1 MKIVVCVK
9 QVPDADVEVKLNAS
23 GAPDIEKIAPVIN
36 AFDGYALEMATR
48 FKEANGGTVVVM
60 SIGGDEVKDT
70 MKNCLAVGA
79 DEAYII
85 SDVIE
90 GADAA
95 ATSEVIAAAVAKI
108 EETRGKKFDIV
119 CCGKESTDYACGIVS
134 QLLSQ
139 KLSYGEVVDV
149 IGFEPKD
156 GGLSV
161 KKETEEGY
169 NMVEIGVPC
178 VLGII
183 KPDYEPRYPTMKSKM
198 AARKK
203 EIPVVAVGAAAAPS
217 VKTIKVYEP
226 AKKTAGVKIKEET
239 VEESAL
245 KAFNML
251 VDAKVL

>member
-1 MKIVVCVK
+1 MEILVCVK

-36 AFDGYALEMATR
+36 PFDGYALEMAAR
-48 FKEANGGTVVVM
+48 YKEANGGTVTVM
-60 SIGGDEVKDT
+60 SIGDEGVKDI

-90 GADAA
+90 GADAKV
-95 ATSEVIAAAVAKI
+95 TSEVIAAKL

-119 CCGKESTDYACGIVS
+119 CCGKESTDYACGITS
-134 QLLSQ
+134 QLLAQ
-139 KLSYGEVVDV
+139 KLEYPEVVDV
-149 IGFEPKD
+149 IAFDPKD
-156 GGLSV
+156 GGLAV

-169 NMVEIGVPC
+169 NMIEIGTPC

-203 EIPVVAVGAAAAPS
+203 DVPVISAGVEAAPA

-226 AKKTAGVKIKEET
+226 AKKSAGVKIKEET
-239 VEESAL
+239 FEESAI

>member
-1 MKIVVCVK
+1 MEILVCVK
-9 QVPDADVEVKLNAS
+9 QVPDADVEVRLNAS

-48 FKEANGGTVVVM
+48 YKEANGGTVVVM
-60 SIGGDEVKDT
+60 SIGGDNVKDT

-85 SDVIE
+85 NDVI
-90 GADAA
+90 ADADA
-95 ATSEVIAAAVAKI
+95 VATSEVIASAVAKL

-119 CCGKESTDYACGIVS
+119 CCGKESTDYACGVVTQLVS
-134 QLLSQ
+134 E
-139 KLSYGEVVDV
+139 KLGYGEIVDV
-149 IGFEPKD
+149 IGFEPNGD
-156 GGLSV
+156 VLSV

-169 NMVEIGVPC
+169 NTLEIATPC

-203 EIPVVAVGAAAAPS
+203 DVPVVETGVSAAAV
-217 VKTIKVYEP
+217 VKTVKVYEP
-226 AKKTAGVKIKEET
+226 AKKSAGVKIKEET
-239 VEESAL
+239 NEESAL
-245 KAFNML
+245 KAFAML

>member
-1 MKIVVCVK
+1 MEILVCVK

-23 GAPDIEKIAPVIN
+23 GVPDIEKIAPVIN
-36 AFDGYALEMATR
+36 PFDGYALEMAAR
-48 FKEANGGTVVVM
+48 YKEANGGTVTVM
-60 SIGGDEVKDT
+60 SIGGDNVKDT

-90 GADAA
+90 GADAL
-95 ATSEVIAAAVAKI
+95 ATAEVIAAAVAKL
-108 EETRGKKFDIV
+108 EETRGKKFDII

-134 QLLSQ
+134 QIVSE
-139 KLSYGEVVDV
+139 KLGYGEVVDV
-149 IGFEPKD
+149 IGYEPKD
-156 GGLSV
+156 DGLAV

-169 NMVEIGVPC
+169 NIIEIGVPC

-203 EIPVVAVGAAAAPS
+203 EIPVVAAGASAAPS
-217 VKTIKVYEP
+217 VKTIKVYAP

-239 VEESAL
+239 NEESAL
-245 KAFNML
+245 KAFAML

>member
-1 MKIVVCVK
+1 MEILVCVK

-36 AFDGYALEMATR
+36 PFDGYALEMATR
-48 FKEANGGTVVVM
+48 YKEANGGTVTVM
-60 SIGGDEVKDT
+60 SIDDEGVKDI

-90 GADAA
+90 GADAKV
-95 ATSEVIAAAVAKI
+95 TSEVIAAAVAKL

-119 CCGKESTDYACGIVS
+119 CCGKESTDYACGITS
-134 QLLSQ
+134 QLLAQ
-139 KLSYGEVVDV
+139 KLEYPEVVDV
-149 IGFEPKD
+149 IAFDPKD
-156 GGLSV
+156 GGLAV

-169 NMVEIGVPC
+169 NMIEIGTPC

-203 EIPVVAVGAAAAPS
+203 DVPVISAGVEAVPA

-226 AKKTAGVKIKEET
+226 AKKSAGVKIKEET
-239 VEESAL
+239 FEESAI

>member
-1 MKIVVCVK
+1 MEILVCVK

-23 GAPDIEKIAPVIN
+23 GTPDIEKIAPVMN

-48 FKEANGGTVVVM
+48 YKEANGGTVVVM
-60 SIGGDEVKDT
+60 SIGGDNVKDT

-85 SDVIE
+85 NDVI
-90 GADAA
+90 ADADA
-95 ATSEVIAAAVAKI
+95 VATSDVIAAAVKKL
-108 EETRGKKFDIV
+108 EEVRGKAFDII

-134 QLLSQ
+134 QLVSE
-139 KLSYGEVVDV
+139 KLGYGEVVDV
-149 IGFEPKD
+149 IGFEP
-156 GGLSV
+156 GLVV

-169 NMVEIGVPC
+169 NMVEIGTPC

-203 EIPVVAVGAAAAPS
+203 DVPVVETGVSTAAV
-217 VKTIKVYEP
+217 VKTVKIYEP
-226 AKKTAGVKIKEET
+226 AKKSAGIKIKEET
-239 VEESAL
+239 NEESAL
-245 KAFNML
+245 KAFGML
-251 VDAKVL
+251 VDAKLL

>member
-1 MKIVVCVK
+1 MEILVCVK
-9 QVPDADVEVKLNAS
+9 QVPDADVEVSLNAA

-60 SIGGDEVKDT
+60 SIGTDAVKDS

-85 SDVIE
+85 SDVI
-90 GADAA
+90 ADADTL
-95 ATSEVIAAAVAKI
+95 ATSEVIAAAVAKL
-108 EETRGKKFDIV
+108 EEVRGKKFDIV
-119 CCGKESTDYACGIVS
+119 CCGKESTDYACGQVS
-134 QLLSQ
+134 QQVSE
-139 KLSYGEVVDV
+139 KLGYGEVIDV

-156 GGLSV
+156 DVLAV

-169 NMVEIGVPC
+169 NMIEIATPC
-178 VLGII
+178 VLGVI

-203 EIPVVAVGAAAAPS
+203 DIPAVEVGVSAASPVKVV
-217 VKTIKVYEP
+217 KIYTP
-226 AKKTAGVKIKEET
+226 AKKSAGVKIKEET
-239 VEESAL
+239 NEESAL
-245 KAFNML
+245 KAFSML

>member
-1 MKIVVCVK
+1 MEILVCVK

-23 GAPDIEKIAPVIN
+23 GTPDIEKIAPVMN

-48 FKEANGGTVVVM
+48 YKEANGGTVVVM
-60 SIGGDEVKDT
+60 SIGGDNVKDT

-85 SDVIE
+85 NDVI
-90 GADAA
+90 ADADA
-95 ATSEVIAAAVAKI
+95 VATSDVIAAAVKKL
-108 EETRGKKFDIV
+108 EEVRGKAFDII

-134 QLLSQ
+134 QLVSE
-139 KLSYGEVVDV
+139 KLGYGEVVDV
-149 IGFEPKD
+149 IGFEP
-156 GGLSV
+156 GLVV

-169 NMVEIGVPC
+169 NMVEIGTPC

-203 EIPVVAVGAAAAPS
+203 DVPVVETGVSTAAV
-217 VKTIKVYEP
+217 VKTVKMYEP
-226 AKKTAGVKIKEET
+226 AKKSAGVKIKEET
-239 VEESAL
+239 NEESAL
-245 KAFNML
+245 KAFGML
-251 VDAKVL
+251 VDAKLL

>member
-1 MKIVVCVK
+1 MEILVCVK
-9 QVPDADVEVKLNAS
+9 QVPDADVEVRLNAS

-48 FKEANGGTVVVM
+48 YKEANGGTVVVM
-60 SIGGDEVKDT
+60 SIGGDNVKDT

-85 SDVIE
+85 NDVV
-90 GADAA
+90 ADADA
-95 ATSEVIAAAVAKI
+95 VATSDVIAAAVKKL
-108 EETRGKKFDIV
+108 EEVRGKAFDII

-134 QLLSQ
+134 QLVSE
-139 KLSYGEVVDV
+139 KLGYGEVVDV
-149 IGFEPKD
+149 IGFEP
-156 GGLSV
+156 GLVV

-169 NMVEIGVPC
+169 NMVEIGTPC

-203 EIPVVAVGAAAAPS
+203 DVPVVETGVSTAAV
-217 VKTIKVYEP
+217 VKTVKIYEP
-226 AKKTAGVKIKEET
+226 AKKSAGIKIKEET
-239 VEESAL
+239 NEESAL
-245 KAFNML
+245 KAFGML
-251 VDAKVL
+251 VDAKLL

>member
-1 MKIVVCVK
+1 MEILVCVK
-9 QVPDADVEVKLNAS
+9 QVPDADVEVKLNADGKPNVDS
-23 GAPDIEKIAPVIN
+23 IAPVVN

-60 SIGGDEVKDT
+60 SIGADNVKDS

-85 SDVIE
+85 SDII
-90 GADAA
+90 ADADTL
-95 ATSEVIAAAVAKI
+95 ATSEVLAAAVAKL
-108 EETRGKKFDIV
+108 EEVRGKKFDIV
-119 CCGKESTDYACGIVS
+119 CCGKESTDFACGQIT
-134 QLLSQ
+134 QELSE
-139 KLSYGEVVDV
+139 KLGYGEVVDV

-156 GGLSV
+156 GVLSV

-169 NMVEIGVPC
+169 NMLEIGTPC

-203 EIPVVAVGAAAAPS
+203 DIPVVETGVNADSP
-217 VKTIKVYEP
+217 VKVVKVYTP
-226 AKKTAGVKIKEET
+226 AKKSAGVKIKEET
-239 VEESAL
+239 NEESAL
-245 KAFNML
+245 KAFAML

>member
-1 MKIVVCVK
+1 MEILVCVK

-23 GAPDIEKIAPVIN
+23 GAPDIAKIAPVIN
-36 AFDGYALEMATR
+36 PFDGYALEMATR
-48 FKEANGGTVVVM
+48 YKEANGGTVTVM
-60 SIGGDEVKDT
+60 TIGDDKTKDV

-90 GADAA
+90 NADAK
-95 ATSEVIAAAVAKI
+95 ATSEVIAAAVAKL
-108 EETRGKKFDIV
+108 EETRGKKFDII
-119 CCGKESTDYACGIVS
+119 CCGKESTDYACGVMT
-134 QLLSQ
+134 QYVAE
-139 KLSYGEVVDV
+139 KLGYGEVVDV
-149 IGFEPKD
+149 IAFDPKD
-156 GGLSV
+156 AGLAV

-169 NMVEIGVPC
+169 NMIEIGTPC

-203 EIPVVAVGAAAAPS
+203 DIPAVAVGAAAAPA
-217 VKTIKVYEP
+217 VKTVKIYEP
-226 AKKTAGVKIKEET
+226 AKKSAGVKVKEET
-239 VEESAL
+239 VEETAL
-245 KAFNML
+245 KAFGML